1 MTKISFLLALNKRLS
16 SLPPSDVEERL
27 RFYSEMIEDRM
38 EEGLSEEEAV
48 TAIGSLDEIV
58 SQILIDLPPEA
69 TPKKAFKPKR
79 KLRTWEIVLLA
90 LGSPVWFSLLMAA
103 IAVLISLYAALWSVI
118 VSLWAG
124 FASLV
129 TVGIYAL
136 VVAIV
141 TAITDSLVKGC
152 ALLGGGLVCFSLSIL
167 FFIGGKAAT
176 KGTVLLTKRLTLSL
190 KNRFCK
196 KKEVTE

>member
-1 MTKISFLLALNKRLS
+1 MTKISFLLALNNRLS

-58 SQILIDLPPEA
+58 SQILTDLPPEA
-69 TPKKAFKPKR
+69 TPPKALKPKR
-79 KLRTWEIVLLA
+79 KLRAWEILLLA
-90 LGSPVWFSLLMAA
+90 LGSPIWFSLSMAA
-103 IAVLISLYAALWSVI
+103 IAVVISLYASLWSVI

-129 TVGIYAL
+129 AVGIYAL
-136 VVAIV
+136 VVGIV
-141 TAITDSLVKGC
+141 TAIADSVIKGC
-152 ALLGGGLVCFSLSIL
+152 ALLGGGLVCLALSIL
-167 FFIGGKAAT
+167 FFIGCKAAT
-176 KGTVLLTKRLTLSL
+176 KGTVLLTKRLALSL
-190 KNRFCK
+190 KNRFR
-196 KKEVTE
+196 KKEVAQ